1 MENYYD
7 GIESLIIKVA
17 LSRKKKAQTKN
28 SNITDAKVSPKR
40 AYFIWFNF
48 NFKKHNSQTR
58 NFKPDVANIFRN
70 RISPIY
76 ITDRLMRPSAICFTV
91 QASIAIF
98 TCKSSSLI

>member
-40 AYFIWFNF
+40 AYFI
-48 NFKKHNSQTR
+48 
-58 NFKPDVANIFRN
+58 
-70 RISPIY
+70 
-76 ITDRLMRPSAICFTV
+76 
-91 QASIAIF
+91 
-98 TCKSSSLI
+98 